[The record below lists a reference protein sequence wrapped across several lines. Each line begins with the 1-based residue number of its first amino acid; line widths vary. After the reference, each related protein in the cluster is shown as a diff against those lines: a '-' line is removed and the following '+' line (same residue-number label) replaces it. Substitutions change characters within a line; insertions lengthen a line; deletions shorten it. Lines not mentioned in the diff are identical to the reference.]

1 MSTEPDSEGVYAA
14 AFDFI
19 ECFGEGATVSAAVQ
33 DLRSKAEATLE
44 AVLAEFAAIR
54 LPTEDGKCDAGVV
67 LDFLHWHMPVDTEVH
82 VAHFTVFPT
91 ARDTGGH

>member
-1 MSTEPDSEGVYAA
+1 
-14 AFDFI
+14 
-19 ECFGEGATVSAAVQ
+19 VSAAVQ
-33 DLRSKAEATLE
+33 DLRSKADSEATLE

-67 LDFLHWHMPVDTEVH
+67 LDFLHMPVDTEVH